1 MNTGASWPTP
11 EQARVRVLGI
21 QTKLHQR
28 AKADAQRRFDDLFNL
43 VCDPAFL
50 AVAWGRVRGNRGART
65 AGVDGETAYYV
76 ETVRGAKRFLE
87 ELCAELKARRF
98 TPLPVRERLIPKRSG
113 KLRRLGIAAVRD
125 RVVQAALKLVL
136 EPIWEAD
143 FHPSSYGFRP
153 KRRVHDAIAEMH
165 LLMSR
170 SYEWALEADIE
181 ACFDEISHSA
191 LTARVRQRVGDKR
204 VLALVK
210 AFLKAGILTEDG
222 QRRDTVTG
230 TPQGGILSPVLA
242 NVALS
247 VLDEHFAERWPAASH
262 ARQARRRKGLANY
275 RLVRYADDFVVLVA
289 GDRAHAEQVREDA
302 AAVLAPIGLRLSADK
317 TAVRHI
323 DEGLG
328 RAGAR
333 CRRCRRS
340 VSPTRPPNRACRFL
354 GTRLSTGWALADQCC
369 WLRNDGSGPTG
380 GSGRSGGRPGRG
392 DTVTAIAVSGD
403 RDLRRPGES
412 CAVGAGPVAPPVSS
426 PDLFPGQPR
435 VFLAQPPHHSPPQ
448 VVAEVGEAALAGGV
462 AMVVGPTPKDRV
474 ERVDQLVECEIR
486 RVASGQLFD
495 AVGDVAQCSV
505 AGEAVGHRRPAGS
518 GTPHDA
524 ESQQVEAVVDVGDA
538 CLVRRERQ
546 AHVLCHEL
554 GRFGFEGAGLRLG
567 AAYQHHEV
575 VRVADHPV
583 AGQSVGSVTRPLV
596 VRTRGPCLLEAA
608 VEYRQGDVREQ
619 GRKHPSLRR
628 ARWRGGHGFM
638 LAHDPGA
645 EEAPDQ
651 SEHALVGDPT
661 TQLGHEQSVVD
672 AAEAVFDVSLDH
684 PLIVAR
690 GVDEEPHLF
699 DGVLCPAAGPEPVR
713 GRTIVGLVDRF
724 QHQHQRHLDDPVAQG
739 GNAKRSDLARSSLG
753 DLLLTHRQWRV
764 GAALERLSKLAQ
776 ELLHAIVFDACACH
790 AINTGG
796 ARPPVAFHPLPRDE
810 QRRGV
815 TDEVEQI
822 SEPLL
827 LVLDGPTVQLGLPP
841 QYPLSGLLGLQRRGR
856 IHARPPKR
864 RIALRSCCPP
874 SPCGRLPVLRGGSL
888 LPRLL
893 RGLRHAHRASA
904 GIGPSR
910 AATSGSARSGR
921 FPRSL

>member
-50 AVAWGRVRGNRGART
+50 TVAWGRVRGNRGART

-76 ETVRGAKRFLE
+76 ETVRGTQRFLE

-289 GDRAHAEQVREDA
+289 GDRAHAEQVREDV

-323 DEGLG
+323 DEGLD
-328 RAGAR
+328 
-333 CRRCRRS
+333 
-340 VSPTRPPNRACRFL
+340 FL
-354 GTRLSTGWALADQCC
+354 GHRIQRHLQ
-369 WLRNDGSGPTG
+369 RG
-380 GSGRSGGRPGRG
+380 GHKRFVYTYPSK
-392 DTVTAIAVSGD
+392 
-403 RDLRRPGES
+403 
-412 CAVGAGPVAPPVSS
+412 
-426 PDLFPGQPR
+426 
-435 VFLAQPPHHSPPQ
+435 
-448 VVAEVGEAALAGGV
+448 AALA
-462 AMVVGPTPKDRV
+462 
-474 ERVDQLVECEIR
+474 
-486 RVASGQLFD
+486 
-495 AVGDVAQCSV
+495 AVKAK
-505 AGEAVGHRRPAGS
+505 
-518 GTPHDA
+518 
-524 ESQQVEAVVDVGDA
+524 
-538 CLVRRERQ
+538 
-546 AHVLCHEL
+546 
-554 GRFGFEGAGLRLG
+554 
-567 AAYQHHEV
+567 
-575 VRVADHPV
+575 
-583 AGQSVGSVTRPLV
+583 
-596 VRTRGPCLLEAA
+596 VRTIT
-608 VEYRQGDVREQ
+608 RQSMNQ
-619 GRKHPSLRR
+619 PL
-628 ARWRGGHGFM
+628 
-638 LAHDPGA
+638 
-645 EEAPDQ
+645 
-651 SEHALVGDPT
+651 
-661 TQLGHEQSVVD
+661 SV
-672 AAEAVFDVSLDH
+672 
-684 PLIVAR
+684 
-690 GVDEEPHLF
+690 
-699 DGVLCPAAGPEPVR
+699 
-713 GRTIVGLVDRF
+713 
-724 QHQHQRHLDDPVAQG
+724 
-739 GNAKRSDLARSSLG
+739 
-753 DLLLTHRQWRV
+753 
-764 GAALERLSKLAQ
+764 
-776 ELLHAIVFDACACH
+776 LLH
-790 AINTGG
+790 
-796 ARPPVAFHPLPRDE
+796 
-810 QRRGV
+810 
-815 TDEVEQI
+815 
-822 SEPLL
+822 
-827 LVLDGPTVQLGLPP
+827 
-841 QYPLSGLLGLQRRGR
+841 
-856 IHARPPKR
+856 
-864 RIALRSCCPP
+864 
-874 SPCGRLPVLRGGSL
+874 RLNPVLRGWVYFF
-888 LPRLL
+888 
-893 RGLRHAHRASA
+893 RHAASAKTFSYLGAYTWRRVIRWLRRKHPRASWKQLRRRYLP
-904 GIGPSR
+904 GGWP
-910 AATSGSARSGR
+910 TDDGVTL
-921 FPRSL
+921 FDPRSVTIIRYRYRGNSIPTPWPTSAA